1 MVSDFEQLIRLLTRH
16 NVEFV
21 IVGGLAATIH
31 GAATVTYDLD
41 ICYRR
46 SNENIERLCRAL
58 FSIRPRLRGAPE
70 GLPFTLDPPTVMAGF
85 NFTLSTDLG
94 PLDLLA
100 EITPI
105 GQYDRVVENAQT
117 VHLFGCEVRV
127 LSLRALIAAKR
138 STGRNKDAIA
148 VLELEQLLKAQER
161 ESRDPPAEP

>member
-46 SNENIERLCRAL
+46 SNKNIERLCRAL
-58 FSIRPRLRGAPE
+58 FS
-70 GLPFTLDPPTVMAGF
+70 
-85 NFTLSTDLG
+85 
-94 PLDLLA
+94 
-100 EITPI
+100 
-105 GQYDRVVENAQT
+105 NAQT

-127 LSLRALIAAKR
+127 LSLRALIAEKR